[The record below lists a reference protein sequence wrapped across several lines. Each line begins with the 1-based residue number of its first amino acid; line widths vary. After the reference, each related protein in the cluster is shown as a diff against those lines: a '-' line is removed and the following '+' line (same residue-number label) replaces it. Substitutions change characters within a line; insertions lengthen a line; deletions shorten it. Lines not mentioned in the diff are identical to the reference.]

1 MDRVRSQSRPL
12 PLLGGIVLL
21 AATVLAGCGGR
32 RYDPSQATR
41 PYPADR
47 PPTRMLEIQALRVGG
62 DLVLVN
68 ASPFPF
74 DNLDV
79 WVNRRYM
86 LQLDR
91 LDVGETRTT
100 WMGDY
105 FDQWGETPVAGGFF
119 RTEVPTPA
127 VLVEFEID
135 RQGPLFG
142 AVGILDQTTY

>member
-1 MDRVRSQSRPL
+1 
-12 PLLGGIVLL
+12 
-21 AATVLAGCGGR
+21 
-32 RYDPSQATR
+32 
-41 PYPADR
+41 
-47 PPTRMLEIQALRVGG
+47 MLEIQALRVGG